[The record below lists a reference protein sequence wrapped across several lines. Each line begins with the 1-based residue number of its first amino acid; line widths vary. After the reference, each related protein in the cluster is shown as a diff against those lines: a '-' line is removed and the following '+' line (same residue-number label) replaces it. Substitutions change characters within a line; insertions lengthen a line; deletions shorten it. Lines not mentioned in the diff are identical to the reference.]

1 MAITKIFPLFDEHRI
16 CFFDSGTRDDILSA
30 MSDASVDKVTD
41 VDAFMKS
48 IMNRE
53 AIVSTGIGQGFAI
66 PHVKNRFVPEFFITM
81 GIIRSGVDWDAI
93 DNQPVQVI
101 FMIGGPDGMQNEYL
115 SILSKLSL
123 IIKNSA
129 NKACLLEAEKPSDII
144 EFFRRY

>member
-16 CFFDSGTRDDILSA
+16 CFFDSGTRDDILAA
-30 MSDASVDKVTD
+30 MSTVSADKVTD
-41 VDAFMKS
+41 IEAFTQS
-48 IMNRE
+48 IMDRE

-81 GIIRSGVDWDAI
+81 GIIRSGVNWDAI
-93 DNQPVQVI
+93 DNQPVQII

-129 NKACLLEAEKPSDII
+129 NKARFLGAETPSDII
-144 EFFRRY
+144 EFFRKY